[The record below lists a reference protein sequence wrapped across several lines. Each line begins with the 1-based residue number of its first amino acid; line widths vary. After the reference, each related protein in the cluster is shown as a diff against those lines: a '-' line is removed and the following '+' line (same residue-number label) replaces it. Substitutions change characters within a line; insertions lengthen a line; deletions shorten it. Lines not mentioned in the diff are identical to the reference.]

1 MNVLDVAAEVIDALN
16 ALNAGYMLVGSL
28 ATNLYGI
35 PRNTND
41 ADFVL
46 SPQTIDAVSVSAH
59 LGTAYRLDNQMSFES
74 VTLTSRRVLTHT
86 ETGFLIEFFGLSE
99 DPHDLMRFDRRLQ
112 IEFLNRPAFVPTVED
127 VIITKLRW
135 AVLGKRAKDT
145 SDVRS
150 VLAVQRLSEIDVA
163 YLRRWTDIHG
173 TTKLL
178 NQLLADTKHL

>member
-1 MNVLDVAAEVIDALN
+1 MNVLDVAVEVIDALN
-16 ALNAGYMLVGSL
+16 TLNAGYMLVGSL

-46 SPQTIDAVSVSAH
+46 SPQITDPVSVSTL

-86 ETGFLIEFFGLSE
+86 ETGFLIEFFELSE
-99 DPHDLMRFDRRLQ
+99 DPHDLMRFSRRVH

-135 AVLGKRAKDT
+135 AVTGKRAKDAL
-145 SDVRS
+145 DVRS
-150 VLAVQRLSEIDVA
+150 VLAVQRTSDIDAV
-163 YLRRWTDIHG
+163 YLRRWTDVHG

-178 NQLLADTKHL
+178 DQLLADTKHV

>member
-16 ALNAGYMLVGSL
+16 TLNAGYMLVGSL

-46 SPQTIDAVSVSAH
+46 SPQMADAVSVSDL

-99 DPHDLMRFDRRLQ
+99 DPHDLTRFNRRIQ

-135 AVLGKRAKDT
+135 AMIGKRAKDA
-145 SDVRS
+145 SDVKN
-150 VLAVQRLSEIDVA
+150 VLAVQRPSDIDSA
-163 YLRRWTDIHG
+163 YLRRWTDSHG

-178 NQLLADTKHL
+178 DQLLADTKHL